1 MMMMIQ
7 SCPAFDDSVDYFW
20 PCFPV
25 FCFLFRLFYALASV
39 TFGGVSRQRVVGGLY
54 FFVLLTV
61 PSIIAFSS
69 EAVHI
74 TWPN

>member
-1 MMMMIQ
+1 MMMVIQ
-7 SCPAFDDSVDYFW
+7 SCPALDDSVGYFW

-25 FCFLFRLFYALASV
+25 FCFLFQLFYALDSV
-39 TFGGVSRQRVVGGLY
+39 TFDGVNCQPVFGGLY

-74 TWPN
+74 TWPK